1 MKTQLL
7 LKSLPAA
14 LLALGLAGGASAQ
27 YNAGSPQAQ
36 SPSQD
41 TANSARNL
49 PAATGRADTTKSA
62 AKLSHSDREFIEKA
76 AKGGMAEVELGKLAQ
91 EHASNDQVKQFA
103 SKMVTDHSKANE
115 ELRQLA
121 QEKGVTMP
129 AGGSHMDNHE
139 MSKLAKLTGA
149 DFDREYMNHMVKDH
163 QKDVKEFQKE
173 ANKAKDPDVRNF
185 AAKTLPTLQEHLQL
199 AQNADQSVAGK
210 KTSMR

>member
-1 MKTQLL
+1 MSTKFL
-7 LKSLPAA
+7 LKTLPAA
-14 LLALGLAGGASAQ
+14 LLALGFAGATYAQ
-27 YNAGSPQAQ
+27 TGYSGNAAPQSQ

-49 PAATGRADTTKSA
+49 PADKD

-76 AKGGMAEVELGKLAQ
+76 AKGGMAEVQLGQLAQ

-103 SKMVTDHSKANE
+103 ARMVQDHGKANE

-129 AGGSHMDNHE
+129 AGPSHMDNHE
-139 MSKLAKLTGA
+139 MTKLSKLTGA
-149 DFDREYMNHMVKDH
+149 DFDREYMKNMVKDH

-173 ANKAKDPDVRNF
+173 ASKAKDADVRNF
-185 AAKTLPTLQEHLQL
+185 AAKTLPTLQDHLQM
-199 AQNADQSVAGK
+199 AQNADQAVGGK
-210 KTSMR
+210 KTASR